1 MRVPGTV
8 ADAVVE
14 ELARAGVDRVFGLP
28 GGEVLYLMEAIRRHQ
43 IEFTLCRHEST
54 AGVAAAVYGKIKGTT
69 GVALTTL
76 GPGAS
81 NLLFPLAGSLLDREP
96 LLAISAQTSRSSAPL
111 HTHQRLPLIDVFGP
125 VTKLAAAVRPE
136 GCRELVREAVA
147 AAMAQP
153 QGPAYLALAA
163 DDAVA
168 VESGGPSQAA
178 APVNAQVHLDPST
191 AAAALTRRLR
201 DAARPLVIVGLGA
214 RWEVAPLLQ
223 RWLAAWRLPYGATPK
238 AKGMLNERS
247 PLFVGTFGGM
257 ALDDLMVEA
266 VEASDLVLGFGLDPV
281 EIDKTWHA
289 RPSVIWALE
298 SPCAT
303 GVVPDGALLV
313 DHSAMLELLA
323 AAVPPGDWV
332 DAFGPMRARR
342 LSVIESGD
350 DSIAPASIVR
360 AVASGAPPG
369 TVVTTDVG
377 SHKYVFGQFWPAG
390 GPGDF
395 WMSNGLSG
403 MGYGLPAALGA
414 KLARPERP
422 VLAVL
427 GDGGFAM
434 TSQELETAK
443 RMDAPLVVLV
453 IADRSLS
460 LIRLGQESRGLPNL
474 GVDFGAV
481 DAVRIAEAYGAEG
494 IRVSSLA
501 ELTSAVQK
509 AARSRSSTVIEI
521 PMDPE
526 LYRGLV

>member
-1 MRVPGTV
+1 M
-8 ADAVVE
+8 
-14 ELARAGVDRVFGLP
+14 
-28 GGEVLYLMEAIRRHQ
+28 
-43 IEFTLCRHEST
+43 
-54 AGVAAAVYGKIKGTT
+54 
-69 GVALTTL
+69 
-76 GPGAS
+76 
-81 NLLFPLAGSLLDREP
+81 
-96 LLAISAQTSRSSAPL
+96 
-111 HTHQRLPLIDVFGP
+111 
-125 VTKLAAAVRPE
+125 
-136 GCRELVREAVA
+136 
-147 AAMAQP
+147 
-153 QGPAYLALAA
+153 
-163 DDAVA
+163 
-168 VESGGPSQAA
+168 
-178 APVNAQVHLDPST
+178 
-191 AAAALTRRLR
+191 
-201 DAARPLVIVGLGA
+201 
-214 RWEVAPLLQ
+214 
-223 RWLAAWRLPYGATPK
+223 
-238 AKGMLNERS
+238 
-247 PLFVGTFGGM
+247 
-257 ALDDLMVEA
+257 
-266 VEASDLVLGFGLDPV
+266 
-281 EIDKTWHA
+281 
-289 RPSVIWALE
+289 

-323 AAVPPGDWV
+323 AAAPPGDWV
-332 DAFGPMRARR
+332 DAFGPMRAGR

-350 DSIAPASIVR
+350 DRIAPASIVR

-377 SHKYVFGQFWPAG
+377 SHKYVFAQFWPAG

-443 RMDAPLVVLV
+443 RMDAPLVALV
-453 IADRSLS
+453 IADSSLS
-460 LIRLGQESRGLPNL
+460 LIRLGQASRGLPNL

>member
-1 MRVPGTV
+1 MGGTV
-8 ADAVVE
+8 ADAVAD
-14 ELARAGVDRVFGLP
+14 ELAAAGVDRVFGLP
-28 GGEVLYLMEAIRRHQ
+28 GGEVLHLMDAIRRRG
-43 IEFTLCRHEST
+43 IAYTLCRHES
-54 AGVAAAVYGKIKGTT
+54 AGGVAAAVYGKIRGTT
-69 GVALTTL
+69 GVVLTTL

-81 NLLFPLAGSLLDREP
+81 NLLFPLTGSLLDREP
-96 LLAISAQTSRSSAPL
+96 LLAISAQPSRSSLPSF
-111 HTHQRLPLIDVFGP
+111 THQRLPLLDVFGP
-125 VTKLAAAVRPE
+125 VTKLAAEIRPQ

-147 AAMAQP
+147 AATAQP

-168 VESGGPSQAA
+168 VESGGPSPAKLA
-178 APVNAQVHLDPST
+178 VKNQVHVDPGTS
-191 AAAALTRRLR
+191 AATLTRRLR
-201 DAARPLVIVGLGA
+201 DAERPLVIVGVGA

-223 RWLAAWRLPYGATPK
+223 RWLAAWGLPNGATPK
-238 AKGMLNERS
+238 AKGMLNELS

-289 RPSVIWALE
+289 RRSVIWVLE

-303 GVVPDGALLV
+303 GLVPDGALFV
-313 DHSAMLELLA
+313 DHKAMLEVLA
-323 AAVPPGDWV
+323 AAAPPREWV
-332 DAFGPMRARR
+332 DAFGPMRTGR
-342 LSVIESGD
+342 LSVIESGG

-377 SHKYVFGQFWPAG
+377 SHKYVFGQLWPAA

-422 VLAVL
+422 VIAVL

-460 LIRLGQESRGLPNL
+460 LIRLAQESRGLPNL
-474 GVDFGAV
+474 GVDFGPV
-481 DAVRIAEAYGAEG
+481 DAVRIAEAYGADG

-501 ELTSAVQK
+501 ELTLAVQK